1 MMADDSTKYQ
11 TATTTMMM
19 ITTNDEATRLPP
31 WLSPAIAVAAPAATT
46 ARAPVGEARLRR

>member
-1 MMADDSTKYQ
+1 MANDSTKYQ
-11 TATTTMMM
+11 TATTTMM

-31 WLSPAIAVAAPAATT
+31 WLSPAVAVAAPAAAATT